1 MKSSWTI
8 SLDLATC
15 YDFGVGGY
23 DSTSISAKWIRTR
36 DLWEHQDRVGLIIRS
51 DCSSFRPTVS
61 VTSEGRARIMY
72 TTGIPDRSIL
82 DRPSTDHIRDR
93 LEKKAGPKF
102 FRNQHKVTK
111 TFSIFGRQTW
121 SPSNMMTNFKEGY
134 SCRLPFYTK
143 ILHQEDLLTNL
154 HPFCPSL
161 ELLSYDIT
169 YVT

>member
-93 LEKKAGPKF
+93 LEKKAGLKF
-102 FRNQHKVTK
+102 FRNQRKVTK

-143 ILHQEDLLTNL
+143 ILHQEDLQTNL